1 MNFFDFLFIYIVK
14 KSYIN
19 MKKIRTYQEFVK
31 ESFTITLEQLPSIGD
46 IVDKIHWK
54 EGEKYAF
61 IDFKGIKNI
70 PVNIVNSQQE
80 TSEISTEVE

>member
-1 MNFFDFLFIYIVK
+1 MT
-14 KSYIN
+14 
-19 MKKIRTYQEFVK
+19 KIRTYQEFLN
-31 ESFTITLEQLPSIGD
+31 ESLTIKLEQLPSIGD

-70 PVNIVNSQQE
+70 PVNIISDD
-80 TSEISTEVE
+80 SESASDTISPIQN